1 MQTFLPFASF
11 AQSAKVLDGS
21 RLRKQQTEAEQIL
34 KTLRKGPSVCTEC
47 GDPFSYGCC
56 GGHGKPKTT
65 PWYNHPA
72 VLQWEGYDRALELYI
87 YAISE
92 ECKARGFKGRTATY
106 PALLVMPPWLSK
118 EEVHASHRSRLM
130 FKGRVDA
137 VCEVL
142 KKDLK
147 VRSINAW
154 LLSCNYPSK
163 NMTKLED
170 VIRLEDIAKTRNL
183 QIPPNYYKQFNW
195 SEPDNIPYVWPV
207 QKKTASN

>member
-1 MQTFLPFASF
+1 MQTFVPYTSF
-11 AQSAKVLDGS
+11 SASAKVLDGS

-34 KTLRKGPSVCTEC
+34 KCLRNPLAKG
-47 GDPFSYGCC
+47 
-56 GGHGKPKTT
+56 
-65 PWYNHPA
+65 WRNHPA
-72 VLQWEGYDRALELYI
+72 VLQWKGYEYALELYI

-92 ECKARGFKGRTATY
+92 ECKSRGFKGRATTY
-106 PALLVMPPWLSK
+106 PAMLVMPPWIGK
-118 EEVHASHRSRLM
+118 EDIHASHRSRLM

-163 NMTKLED
+163 NMTKMDD
-170 VIRLEDIAKTRNL
+170 VIRLEKIAKDRNL
-183 QIPPNYYKQFNW
+183 SIPSNYYSQFGW
-195 SEPDNIPYVWPV
+195 TEPDSIPYVWPV
-207 QKKTASN
+207 QKETASN